1 MATKP
6 QAAPQQSH
14 PDTQED
20 NTPNSGDVETGQ
32 STGNHAAVEQLEPR
46 ANPLI
51 EGVEGGQPRDGRG
64 SVEGGAASGS
74 GDVERI

>member
-6 QAAPQQSH
+6 KAAPQSSA
-14 PDTQED
+14 PPTQAD
-20 NTPNSGDVETGQ
+20 HLHGGTDVETGQ
-32 STGNHAAVEQLEPR
+32 STDDHAAVEQLEPR

-64 SVEGGAASGS
+64 SVEGDIDAGR
-74 GDVERI
+74 GDVERE